1 MSKGSRPRPYS
12 VAQQEYDNRWD
23 AIFGRDLENTQ
34 PTPEPHLLC
43 ALSVETSVVQEQ
55 LIITSSVPIQ
65 MSQAN
70 QEVDTN
76 ETTLGRTIPPQ
87 HN

>member
-12 VAQQEYDNRWD
+12 VAQQEYDTRWD

-34 PTPEPHLLC
+34 PVPEPQQK
-43 ALSVETSVVQEQ
+43 AQ
-55 LIITSSVPIQ
+55 
-65 MSQAN
+65 
-70 QEVDTN
+70 D
-76 ETTLGRTIPPQ
+76 ETTLGRTVPPQ

>member
-1 MSKGSRPRPYS
+1 VSKGSRPRPYS
-12 VAQQEYDNRWD
+12 VAQHEYDTRWD

-34 PTPEPHLLC
+34 SAPEPQQK
-43 ALSVETSVVQEQ
+43 AQ
-55 LIITSSVPIQ
+55 
-65 MSQAN
+65 
-70 QEVDTN
+70 D